1 MLGVSRSIGPYAVLF
16 RRCFI
21 EAWEPGWRIPC
32 GLYPSRLRYCPAR
45 EWRLCRLCRYP
56 GCWKAR
62 QGLRA
67 RRKLRVAGCIANI
80 CNSGCASEVLPPV
93 VPRGMT
99 SVSYA
104 VGPGNAS
111 QEYFSNISSVLG
123 VLGVLSG
130 RHKPLRGR
138 CYLSNGAWITPPF
151 CPSMR
156 WVQPRFPEAPS
167 GCRTDALRSGAR
179 RGGASVRRV
188 PLRRRGGNMW
198 RTLPLPL

>member
-1 MLGVSRSIGPYAVLF
+1 
-16 RRCFI
+16 
-21 EAWEPGWRIPC
+21 
-32 GLYPSRLRYCPAR
+32 
-45 EWRLCRLCRYP
+45 
-56 GCWKAR
+56 
-62 QGLRA
+62 
-67 RRKLRVAGCIANI
+67 
-80 CNSGCASEVLPPV
+80 
-93 VPRGMT
+93 MT

-104 VGPGNAS
+104 VGASNAS
-111 QEYFSNISSVLG
+111 QEYFSSISSVLG

-130 RHKPLRGR
+130 RHKPLKGR
-138 CYLSNGAWITPPF
+138 CYLSNGAWITPSL

-198 RTLPLPL
+198 RALAHLPPVGAWITPSLMRTFFLSESKKCQTFNLRSHTQFCYREKVVLLACANSPPERYRRIRVL

>member
-1 MLGVSRSIGPYAVLF
+1 MLCVSRSIGPYAVLF

-32 GLYPSRLRYCPAR
+32 GLYPSRLSCCPAR
-45 EWRLCRLCRYP
+45 EWRLCRLCHDP
-56 GCWKAR
+56 GCYEKAQ

-67 RRKLRVAGCIANI
+67 RRKLRVVGRIANI

-93 VPRGMT
+93 VPRDMT

-104 VGPGNAS
+104 VGASNAS

-123 VLGVLSG
+123 LWEGAERQAQTAQGAVLSLQ
-130 RHKPLRGR
+130 RSVANTPL
-138 CYLSNGAWITPPF
+138 

-156 WVQPRFPEAPS
+156 
-167 GCRTDALRSGAR
+167 
-179 RGGASVRRV
+179 RV
-188 PLRRRGGNMW
+188 
-198 RTLPLPL
+198 